1 MEKKRKT
8 GLFLTIILT
17 FLFSGVTMSDETKAD
32 KENPLSDKTQKEEM
46 PKKQSGHVFL
56 RTDKKFSMNI
66 IRPPSPNIDSEIV
79 KNNFDPNTDYKLRII
94 DPYTGKEIT
103 GYKGPCSG
111 SFQHKFLPKDKG
123 YETRGIVPAK

>member
-32 KENPLSDKTQKEEM
+32 KENPLSDKTQIEKIL
-46 PKKQSGHVFL
+46 KKQTGFAFH
-56 RTDKKFSMNI
+56 RKDDKFSMNI
-66 IRPPSPNIDSEIV
+66 IRPNPSIDSEIV
-79 KNNFDPNTDYKLRII
+79 KNTFDPNTDYRLRII

-103 GYKGPCSG
+103 GCKGPCSG
-111 SFQHKFLPKDKG
+111 SFQHKFLSEGK
-123 YETRGIVPAK
+123 R